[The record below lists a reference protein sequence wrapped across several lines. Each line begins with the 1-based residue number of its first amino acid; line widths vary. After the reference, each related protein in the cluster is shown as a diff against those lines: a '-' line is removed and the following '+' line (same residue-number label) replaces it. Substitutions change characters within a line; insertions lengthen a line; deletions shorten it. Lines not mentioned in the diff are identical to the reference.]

1 MPDRIFCL
9 TDAEAALAVK
19 GKLWALVK
27 VVLIPGPDGKRRP
40 ITAEGEKIIQFEDG
54 TFHYLSLGGLSG
66 PYQSP
71 FGAPGTVLLGKET
84 WRVDEWTVDHTVR
97 TEQRI
102 CYKTDNEQVYD
113 IRGNVKTFRW
123 RSPVTMPRFAIRHRF
138 TVKESRATTKGNW
151 IESLHFIGCYDD
163 KVLES
168 MKRDD
173 WIWYAE
179 VEKS

>member
-84 WRVDEWTVDHTVR
+84 WRR
-97 TEQRI
+97 TESGRI
-102 CYKTDNEQVYD
+102 EYKADKE
-113 IRGNVKTFRW
+113 IPFSLFPW

>member
-1 MPDRIFCL
+1 MSERYLCL

-84 WRVDEWTVDHTVR
+84 WADLRGLGFDFDYTYKADVHSGDDMDYYLS
-97 TEQRI
+97 TEGI
-102 CYKTDNEQVYD
+102 L
-113 IRGNVKTFRW
+113 W
-123 RSPVTMPRFAIRHRF
+123 RSPVTMPRDAIRHRF